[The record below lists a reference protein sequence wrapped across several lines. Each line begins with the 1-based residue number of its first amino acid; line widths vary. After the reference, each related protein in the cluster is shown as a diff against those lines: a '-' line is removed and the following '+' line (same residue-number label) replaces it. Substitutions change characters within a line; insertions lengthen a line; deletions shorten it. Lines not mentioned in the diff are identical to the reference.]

1 VPIRVLPQEVASK
14 IAAGEVIERPES
26 VVKEL
31 IENALDAGGSRIQ
44 ITIEHGGRKLIEVVD
59 DGCGIPAQEVP
70 LILERHA
77 TSKLSTFDDLFTLES
92 LGFRGEALTSI
103 AAVSRMELIT
113 RAGDEKVGTRL
124 FIDGGKPDGPHPI
137 GAPTGTTVRV
147 RDLFYNLPARLKF
160 LKTEN
165 TERRR
170 IHTLVSRYAIAYP
183 DTAFQLV
190 LEGRNALH
198 TTGNGHRR
206 EVIANIFGLE
216 IAKSMIA
223 LPEPLQGSIRVSG
236 FVSPPSIH
244 RGTRREI
251 TLFVQGRWIHDQ
263 SLSAAVIQAYHGLL
277 MVGRYPMAVIL
288 LQLPSEHVDVNVH
301 PAKAEVRF
309 QDPQHIFSVVQRAIR
324 GTLLGQ
330 TTEPPVHFETSW
342 WQRDTLE
349 SQKII
354 DPAWEMDRKITMDSV
369 PEAIQTRIPQT
380 KVPLLRPVGQVGATY
395 LVAEG
400 PDGLYLID
408 QHAAHERVLFEAM
421 MEAREEGQL
430 GSQQL
435 LEAINLEM
443 TRSEALILEE
453 NLNLL
458 NAIGFEIEEFGKET
472 FRVRAVPVILSKVD
486 PGQAVTAM
494 IESLEQD
501 EKPMEGEVEA
511 HLITL
516 VCKQAAVKAGQVL
529 SLEEQRKLIQD
540 LEACKMPR
548 TCPHGRPTMIHLSV
562 DSLEKQFGRRG

>member
-1 VPIRVLPQEVASK
+1 MPIRVLPQEVASK

-31 IENALDAGGSRIQ
+31 IENALDAGGKRIQ
-44 ITIEHGGRKLIEVVD
+44 ITIERGGRKLIEVVD
-59 DGCGIPAQEVP
+59 DGCGIPSQEVP
-70 LILERHA
+70 LVLERHA
-77 TSKLSTFDDLFTLES
+77 TSKLTTIEDLFTLQS

-103 AAVSRMELIT
+103 ASVSRMEMIT
-113 RAGDEKVGTRL
+113 RTQDDNTATRL
-124 FIDGGKPDGPHPI
+124 VIEGGQADHPSPV
-137 GAPTGTTVRV
+137 GAPGGTTVRV

-170 IHTLVSRYAIAYP
+170 IQTLTSRYAIAYP
-183 DTAFQLV
+183 DVSFQLI
-190 LEGRNALH
+190 LEGRHVLH
-198 TTGNGHRR
+198 TTGNGQHR
-206 EVIANIFGLE
+206 EVLASIFDLE
-216 IAKSMIA
+216 TAKNMIA
-223 LPEPLQGSIRVSG
+223 LPDPIEGPIHVGG

-263 SLSAAVIQAYHGLL
+263 SLSAAVVQAYHGLL

-288 LQLPSEHVDVNVH
+288 LQMPSEFVDVNVH

-309 QDPQHIFSVVQRAIR
+309 RDPQQIFTVLQRAIR

-330 TTEPPVHFETSW
+330 TSEPPVHFGTTW
-342 WQRDTLE
+342 WQRDSSE
-349 SQKII
+349 DQKFI
-354 DPAWEMDRKITMDSV
+354 DPAWEMDRQPTTDHV
-369 PEAIQTRIPQT
+369 PHVMQTQLPHT

-408 QHAAHERVLFEAM
+408 QHAAHERVLYEVM
-421 MEAREEGQL
+421 MDAYKEGGL
-430 GSQQL
+430 ESQRL

-443 TRSEALILEE
+443 TRIEAPILEE
-453 NLNLL
+453 NIDLL
-458 NAIGFEIEEFGKET
+458 NSLGFEIESFGRDT
-472 FRVRAVPVILSKVD
+472 YRVRAIPAMLSNVD
-486 PGQAVTAM
+486 PVQAVM
-494 IESLEQD
+494 SVVEKLD
-501 EKPMEGEVEA
+501 EDETPLEGEIEA
-511 HLITL
+511 RIIAR
-516 VCKQAAVKAGQVL
+516 VCKRAAVKAGQIL

-540 LEACKMPR
+540 LEACEMPR

-562 DSLEKQFGRRG
+562 DTLEKQFGRRG

>member
-31 IENALDAGGSRIQ
+31 IENALDASGNRIH
-44 ITIEHGGRKLIEVVD
+44 ITIEKGGKKLIEVID
-59 DGCGIPAQEVP
+59 DGCGIPSQEVP
-70 LILERHA
+70 LVLERHS
-77 TSKLSTFDDLFTLES
+77 TSKLSAIEDLFTLES

-103 AAVSRMELIT
+103 SAVSHMELIT
-113 RAGDEKVGTRL
+113 RTMDEDVATRL
-124 FIDGGKPDGPHPI
+124 VIDGGHADAPQPI

-170 IHTLVSRYAIAYP
+170 IQSLVSRYALAYP
-183 DTAFQLV
+183 DVSFELTI
-190 LEGRNALH
+190 EGRRVLQ
-198 TTGNGHRR
+198 TTGNGQRR
-206 EVIANIFGLE
+206 EVLANIFGLE
-216 IAKSMIA
+216 IAKNMIA
-223 LPEPLQGSIRVSG
+223 LPDPIEGPIQVNG

-251 TLFVQGRWIHDQ
+251 TFFVQGRWIHDQ

-288 LQLPSEHVDVNVH
+288 LKMPSQYVDVNVH

-309 QDPQHIFSVVQRAIR
+309 QDPQQVFTIVQRAIR

-330 TTEPPVHFETSW
+330 TIEPPVHFESSW
-342 WQRDTLE
+342 WQRD
-349 SQKII
+349 SVADQKVI
-354 DPAWEMDRKITMDSV
+354 DPAWEMDRNLTVDRV
-369 PEAIQTRIPQT
+369 PEIIQTRLPHT

-408 QHAAHERVLFEAM
+408 QHAAHERVLYEAM
-421 MEAREEGQL
+421 MEAHKEGKL
-430 GSQQL
+430 ESQQL
-435 LEAINLEM
+435 LEAIRLEM
-443 TRSEALILEE
+443 TRGEASTLEE
-453 NLNLL
+453 NLDLL
-458 NAIGFEIEEFGKET
+458 NSLGFEIEPFGREMY
-472 FRVRAVPVILSKVD
+472 RVRAVPAVLANVD
-486 PGQAVTAM
+486 PGKAVMVVVENLAENESPLERE
-494 IESLEQD
+494 IESR
-501 EKPMEGEVEA
+501 VIA
-511 HLITL
+511 R
-516 VCKQAAVKAGQVL
+516 VCKQAAVKAGQIL

-540 LEACKMPR
+540 LEACEVPR

-562 DSLEKQFGRRG
+562 DTLEKQFGRRG

>member
-31 IENALDAGGSRIQ
+31 IENALDASGNRIH
-44 ITIEHGGRKLIEVVD
+44 ITIEKGGKKLIEVVD
-59 DGCGIPAQEVP
+59 DGCGIPSQEVP
-70 LILERHA
+70 LVLERHS
-77 TSKLSTFDDLFTLES
+77 TSKLSAIEDLFTLES

-103 AAVSRMELIT
+103 SAVSHMELIT
-113 RAGDEKVGTRL
+113 RTMDEDVATRL
-124 FIDGGKPDGPHPI
+124 VIDGGHADAPQPI

-170 IHTLVSRYAIAYP
+170 IQSLVSRYALAYP
-183 DTAFQLV
+183 DVSFELTI
-190 LEGRNALH
+190 EGRRVLQ
-198 TTGNGHRR
+198 TTGNGQRR
-206 EVIANIFGLE
+206 EVLANIFGLE
-216 IAKSMIA
+216 IAKNMIA
-223 LPEPLQGSIRVSG
+223 LPDPIEGPIQVNG

-251 TLFVQGRWIHDQ
+251 TFFVQGRWIHDQ

-288 LQLPSEHVDVNVH
+288 LKMPSQYVDVNVH

-309 QDPQHIFSVVQRAIR
+309 QDPQQVFTIVQRAIR

-330 TTEPPVHFETSW
+330 TIEPPVHFESSW
-342 WQRDTLE
+342 WQRD
-349 SQKII
+349 SVADQKVI
-354 DPAWEMDRKITMDSV
+354 DPAWEMDRNLTVDRV
-369 PEAIQTRIPQT
+369 PEIIQTRLPHT

-408 QHAAHERVLFEAM
+408 QHAAHERVLYEAM
-421 MEAREEGQL
+421 MEAHKEGKL
-430 GSQQL
+430 ESQQL
-435 LEAINLEM
+435 LEAIRLEM
-443 TRSEALILEE
+443 TRGEASTLEE
-453 NLNLL
+453 NLDLL
-458 NAIGFEIEEFGKET
+458 NSLGFEIEPFGREMY
-472 FRVRAVPVILSKVD
+472 RVRAVPAVLANAD
-486 PGQAVTAM
+486 PGKAVMVVVENLAENESPLERE
-494 IESLEQD
+494 IESR
-501 EKPMEGEVEA
+501 VIA
-511 HLITL
+511 R
-516 VCKQAAVKAGQVL
+516 VCKQAAVKAGQIL

-540 LEACKMPR
+540 LEACEVPR

-562 DSLEKQFGRRG
+562 DTLEKQFGRRG

>member
-31 IENALDAGGSRIQ
+31 IENALDASGNRIH
-44 ITIEHGGRKLIEVVD
+44 ITIEKGGKKLIEVID
-59 DGCGIPAQEVP
+59 DGCGIPSQEVP
-70 LILERHA
+70 LVLERHS
-77 TSKLSTFDDLFTLES
+77 TSKLSAIEDLFTLES

-103 AAVSRMELIT
+103 SAVSHMELIT
-113 RAGDEKVGTRL
+113 RTMDEDVATRL
-124 FIDGGKPDGPHPI
+124 VIDGGHADALQPI

-170 IHTLVSRYAIAYP
+170 IQSLVSRYALAYP
-183 DTAFQLV
+183 DVSFELTI
-190 LEGRNALH
+190 EGRRVLQ
-198 TTGNGHRR
+198 TTGNGQRR
-206 EVIANIFGLE
+206 EVLANIFGLE
-216 IAKSMIA
+216 IAKNMIA
-223 LPEPLQGSIRVSG
+223 LPDPIEGPIQVNG

-251 TLFVQGRWIHDQ
+251 TFFVQGRWIHDQ

-288 LQLPSEHVDVNVH
+288 LKMPSQYVDVNVH

-309 QDPQHIFSVVQRAIR
+309 QDPQQVFTIVQRAIR

-330 TTEPPVHFETSW
+330 TIEPPVHFESSW
-342 WQRDTLE
+342 WQRD
-349 SQKII
+349 SVADQKVI
-354 DPAWEMDRKITMDSV
+354 DPAWEMDRNLTVDRV
-369 PEAIQTRIPQT
+369 PEIIQTRLPHT

-408 QHAAHERVLFEAM
+408 QHAAHERVLYEAM
-421 MEAREEGQL
+421 MEAHKEGKL
-430 GSQQL
+430 ESQQL
-435 LEAINLEM
+435 LEAIRLEM
-443 TRSEALILEE
+443 TRGEASTLEE
-453 NLNLL
+453 NLDLL
-458 NAIGFEIEEFGKET
+458 NSLGFEIEPFGREMY
-472 FRVRAVPVILSKVD
+472 RVRAVPAVLANAD
-486 PGQAVTAM
+486 PGKAVMVVVENLAENESPLERE
-494 IESLEQD
+494 IESR
-501 EKPMEGEVEA
+501 VIA
-511 HLITL
+511 R
-516 VCKQAAVKAGQVL
+516 VCKQAAVKAGQIL

-540 LEACKMPR
+540 LEACEVPR

-562 DSLEKQFGRRG
+562 DTLEKQFGRRG

>member
-31 IENALDAGGSRIQ
+31 IENALDASGNRIH
-44 ITIEHGGRKLIEVVD
+44 ITIEKGGKKLIEVID
-59 DGCGIPAQEVP
+59 DGCGIPSQEVP
-70 LILERHA
+70 LVLERHS
-77 TSKLSTFDDLFTLES
+77 TSKLSAIEDLFTLES

-103 AAVSRMELIT
+103 SAVSHMELIT
-113 RAGDEKVGTRL
+113 RTMDEDVATRL
-124 FIDGGKPDGPHPI
+124 VIDGGHADAPQPI

-170 IHTLVSRYAIAYP
+170 IQSLVSRYALAYP
-183 DTAFQLV
+183 DVSFELTI
-190 LEGRNALH
+190 EGRRVLQ
-198 TTGNGHRR
+198 TTGNGQRR
-206 EVIANIFGLE
+206 EVLANIFGLE
-216 IAKSMIA
+216 IAKNMIA
-223 LPEPLQGSIRVSG
+223 LPDPIEGPIQVNG

-251 TLFVQGRWIHDQ
+251 TFFVQGRWIHDQ

-288 LQLPSEHVDVNVH
+288 LKMPSQYVDVNVH

-309 QDPQHIFSVVQRAIR
+309 QDPQQVFTIVQRAIR

-330 TTEPPVHFETSW
+330 TIEPPVHFESSW
-342 WQRDTLE
+342 WQRD
-349 SQKII
+349 SVADQKVI
-354 DPAWEMDRKITMDSV
+354 DPAWEMDRNLTVDRV
-369 PEAIQTRIPQT
+369 PEIIQTRLPHT

-408 QHAAHERVLFEAM
+408 QHAAHERVLYEAM
-421 MEAREEGQL
+421 MEAHKEGKL
-430 GSQQL
+430 ESQQL
-435 LEAINLEM
+435 LEAIRLEM
-443 TRSEALILEE
+443 TRGEASTLEE
-453 NLNLL
+453 NLDLL
-458 NAIGFEIEEFGKET
+458 NSLGFEIEPFGREMY
-472 FRVRAVPVILSKVD
+472 RVRAVPAVLANAD
-486 PGQAVTAM
+486 PGKAVM
-494 IESLEQD
+494 VVVENLGENESPLERQIESR
-501 EKPMEGEVEA
+501 VIA
-511 HLITL
+511 R
-516 VCKQAAVKAGQVL
+516 VCKQAAVKAGQIL

-540 LEACKMPR
+540 LEACEVPR

-562 DSLEKQFGRRG
+562 DTLEKQFGRRG